1 MYNGKHCPRGY
12 SCIFLIGP
20 AGNSACRAEKS
31 IEWGQEQEKQ
41 EIMKKDHLILLA
53 FLQRLMLGKKSL
65 PKMKVMLRHNK
76 HLYILFWWHE
86 KKKPL
91 PKSPQLKK
99 LTWNYPYRQY
109 ICVSQTENKGSIKKK
124 RVIVPLNVADCIPY
138 CHLSLASRIQVCSC
152 NGQHGVSWLWPKCWE
167 DVTDH
172 RVLQVEKETTTNF
185 FLIWHWH

>member
-86 KKKPL
+86 KKTL

-124 RVIVPLNVADCIPY
+124 EWSYLWTLQIAFPIVTSRLLPVSRFAPVMVSMVFPDFGPNVGKM
-138 CHLSLASRIQVCSC
+138 SLITGSYR
-152 NGQHGVSWLWPKCWE
+152 
-167 DVTDH
+167 
-172 RVLQVEKETTTNF
+172 
-185 FLIWHWH
+185 

>member
-1 MYNGKHCPRGY
+1 MRTRARKTRDNEKR
-12 SCIFLIGP
+12 SFNFISL
-20 AGNSACRAEKS
+20 SAKANAR
-31 IEWGQEQEKQ
+31 Q
-41 EIMKKDHLILLA
+41 
-53 FLQRLMLGKKSL
+53 KSL

-86 KKKPL
+86 TPPP

-99 LTWNYPYRQY
+99 LTWNYPCRQY